1 MSNKQSFLMPV
12 IGRQGNKYP
21 LLKKIIPLIPEHSTY
36 VEPFTGSGVVWLNKE
51 PADKSVLNDLDPQI
65 KKIFTAIKNAPA
77 DVTKYKRFDTHH
89 EAQRFYDKT
98 PTSPA
103 DKLQHLKIQQMGRFA
118 GRPIYNNKVE
128 EHGSWNLPP
137 HIIERS
143 IPMVKELLK
152 HTTVLNKDYVSVIKK
167 YDSPNTFFFIDP
179 PYKGTSAD
187 LGYAQA
193 NEFDYD
199 ILFNTL
205 DNLKGMF
212 LLTIN
217 DLPEFR
223 KQYKNYRIKKVVALN
238 KVDFTARKEL
248 FIMNYEF

>member
-1 MSNKQSFLMPV
+1 MTNKQSFLMPV
-12 IGRQGNKYP
+12 IGRQGNKYL
-21 LLKKIIPLIPEHSTY
+21 LLKKIIPLIPEHTTY

-65 KKIFTAIKNAPA
+65 KKIFTAIKNAPS
-77 DVTKYKRFDTHH
+77 DITKYKRFDTRN
-89 EAQRFYDKT
+89 EAQQFYDKT

-103 DKLQHLKIQQMGRFA
+103 DKLHHLKIKQMGGFA
-118 GRPIYNNKVE
+118 TVPIKNKVNE
-128 EHGSWNLPP
+128 YGSWNFPP

-179 PYKGTSAD
+179 PYKGTSAG
-187 LGYAQA
+187 LGYAQG

-223 KQYKNYRIKKVVALN
+223 KQYKNYRIKKVVAVN
-238 KVDFTARKEL
+238 QRDDSARKEL